1 MRIKFGFRHNLIYL
15 LMLIIFNFCRQ
26 IFSII
31 IEDLFEESLLFILI
45 MFLGEFIAGG
55 ILTYYQSSFIFK
67 NRNNSYMG
75 IKLINAPSD
84 IRNPDSKTKIYLLL
98 FMASFFDFIGF
109 TISRFYLP
117 KYLED
122 SKTLEMRLSSI
133 LIILS
138 ALFFIFLLKLEILKH
153 QIFALLITGMCLIV
167 IIVMEFYFQI
177 NKNNKTFIEFLKI
190 LGLIFCG
197 HFFNS
202 LLDSS
207 EKYLLE
213 YDFLNPFKTLMIEGF
228 FGTILIS
235 IYISIYFIYNEPF
248 KEIKKY
254 YNDDDETSK
263 LEKIIWLILIFIL
276 YLFLNS
282 GRNVYRVQTL
292 TDPSQILSIKAKDT
306 LTKHDMA

>member
-276 YLFLNS
+276 YLILNS